1 MSERIPDTVKRIVA
15 TRANNIC
22 EYCRCLEDF
31 STQSFTVDHIKPRKV
46 GGETILE
53 NLAWS
58 CFGCNAYK
66 HTKTEGIDPETKQ
79 KISLFNPRQQSWHD
93 HFKWTEDKTE
103 IIGKT
108 PCGRATTLTLR
119 LNRSGI
125 VNLRTLLITV
135 NLHPPK

>member
-1 MSERIPDTVKRIVA
+1 MSERIPDSVRRIVA

-22 EYCRCLEDF
+22 EYCRCLEQF

-66 HTKTEGIDPETKQ
+66 HTKIEGIDPETNQ
-79 KISLFNPRQQSWHD
+79 KVSLFNPRKQSWQD
-93 HFKWTEDKTE
+93 HFKWSENKIE
-103 IIGKT
+103 MIGKT
-108 PCGRATTLTLR
+108 ACGRATIFALSLNRLGIVTLR
-119 LNRSGI
+119 R
-125 VNLRTLLITV
+125 LLITV
-135 NLHPPK
+135 NVHPP

>member
-1 MSERIPDTVKRIVA
+1 MSERIPDAVKRIVA

-31 STQSFTVDHIKPRKV
+31 STQSFTVDHIKPKKV
-46 GGETILE
+46 GGETIPE

-93 HFKWTEDKTE
+93 YFKWTEDETE

>member
-1 MSERIPDTVKRIVA
+1 MSERIPDSVRRIVA

-22 EYCRCLEDF
+22 EYCRCLESF

-66 HTKTEGIDPETKQ
+66 HTKTEGIDPETNQ
-79 KISLFNPRQQSWHD
+79 KISLFNPRQQSWDD
-93 HFKWTEDKTE
+93 HFKWSDDNTELV
-103 IIGKT
+103 GKT
-108 PCGRATTLTLR
+108 PDARATILILR
-119 LNRSGI
+119 LNRQGI
-125 VNLRTLLITV
+125 INLRRLLITV
-135 NLHPPK
+135 NLHPPQ

>member
-93 HFKWTEDKTE
+93 HFKWTENETE

>member
-1 MSERIPDTVKRIVA
+1 MSERIPKSIRQIVA

-22 EYCRCLEDF
+22 EYCRCLEQF

-66 HTKTEGIDPETKQ
+66 HTKIEGIDPETNQ
-79 KISLFNPRQQSWHD
+79 KISLFNPRKQSWQD
-93 HFKWTEDKTE
+93 HFKWSDNKIEM
-103 IIGKT
+103 IGKT
-108 PCGRATTLTLR
+108 ACGRATIFALS
-119 LNRSGI
+119 LNRLGI
-125 VNLRTLLITV
+125 VNLRRLLMTV
-135 NLHPPK
+135 NLHPP

>member
-79 KISLFNPRQQSWHD
+79 KISLFNPRQQSWYD
-93 HFKWTEDKTE
+93 YFKWTENETE

>member
-1 MSERIPDTVKRIVA
+1 MSERIPDSVRRIVA

-22 EYCRCLEDF
+22 EYCRCLEQF

-66 HTKTEGIDPETKQ
+66 HTKTESIDPETNHN
-79 KISLFNPRQQSWHD
+79 ISLFNPRQQSWHD
-93 HFKWTEDKTE
+93 NFKWSKDETE

-108 PCGRATTLTLR
+108 PCGRATILILR
-119 LNRSGI
+119 LNHPGI
-125 VNLRTLLITV
+125 VNLRRLLITI
-135 NLHPPK
+135 NLHPPQ

>member
-1 MSERIPDTVKRIVA
+1 MSERIPKSIRQIVA

-22 EYCRCLEDF
+22 EYCRCLEQF

-66 HTKTEGIDPETKQ
+66 HTKTEGIDPETSQ
-79 KISLFNPRQQSWHD
+79 KVSLFNPRKQSWQD
-93 HFKWTEDKTE
+93 HFKWSDNKIEM
-103 IIGKT
+103 IGKT
-108 PCGRATTLTLR
+108 ACGRATIFALS
-119 LNRSGI
+119 LNRLGI
-125 VNLRTLLITV
+125 VNLRRLLMTV
-135 NLHPPK
+135 NLHPP